1 MYKFIENL
9 NEENLEKF
17 IGLLKKEKLY
27 DLYNLVKNQFGY
39 NSDKELLKD
48 FYNIYNGN
56 LMDGYQ
62 GFIFHEDMYKF
73 FANNK
78 KLLLD
83 YLIEYVKSNYS
94 EEDYLSEM
102 VYIISGKL
110 SPEYFIQDLFDDS
123 LDIKENLVIFV
134 VEDIVRRVMDLFDN
148 TFRKEY

>member
-9 NEENLEKF
+9 SEENLEKF
-17 IGLLKKEKLY
+17 LDLLKKEKLY
-27 DLYNLVKNQFGY
+27 NLYNLVKNQFGY

-48 FYNIYNGN
+48 FYNIYNGE
-56 LMDGYQ
+56 LMDGYP

-73 FANNK
+73 FADNK

-83 YLIEYVKSNYS
+83 YLIDYVKSNYS
-94 EEDYLSEM
+94 KEDYLSEM

>member
-134 VEDIVRRVMDLFDN
+134 VEDIIRRVMDLFDN
-148 TFRKEY
+148 TFSKEY